1 MSEKSWLEEKLED
14 PEFRASYQGERRV
27 FILEERV
34 QEQAIEIERLCASLD
49 ACICELEKAG
59 YRPDDYGGTET
70 AATAVE
76 KQAATIKRLTV
87 DRRAL
92 VERAWK
98 DGNSF
103 AFDGCNAGTTDEE
116 FDAIITQRIDA
127 LDAEKG

>member
-1 MSEKSWLEEKLED
+1 MSDDAK
-14 PEFRASYQGERRV
+14 
-27 FILEERV
+27 
-34 QEQAIEIERLCASLD
+34 RLRASLD
-49 ACICELEKAG
+49 AVVYELEKAG

-103 AFDGCNAGTTDEE
+103 AFDGCNADTTDEE